1 LNFELKTLS
10 ESPDIRMV
18 TINKNKKAGDRN
30 YRMFVAFGQHAREM
44 IAVETGM
51 YFLNAICGAGDLGDI
66 NEDDMNDAL
75 GNYELR
81 MVMNANPEGRKK
93 VEEGAYCWRSNK
105 DKVDPNRNWSYNFKV
120 GDDEDKMYD
129 SYGGEEA
136 LTAVETRVLD
146 E

>member
-1 LNFELKTLS
+1 
-10 ESPDIRMV
+10 
-18 TINKNKKAGDRN
+18 
-30 YRMFVAFGQHAREM
+30 MFVAFGQHAREM

-120 GDDEDKMYD
+120 GDEEDKMYD